1 MFGFWWIMAIRHK
14 VVLYNPAAVFHTM
27 PLGLLAIGSNLDPAR
42 FDVRIIDAR
51 IEADPLDA
59 VLRAIDGA
67 LCFGVTMLTGRP
79 LGDALAM
86 LRAVK
91 RARPDLTTVAGGWH
105 PSLFPVET
113 LDEPSIDI
121 TVAGQGERTF
131 AELMDRLAEDDDVE
145 GIAGVAYRDGDRVV
159 RTKARHLESLDAFAP
174 PNFDLIPVERY
185 FELKGRRQLDYIGSI
200 GCNFRCAFCADPFVY
215 GRDWKATSASRM
227 GVEIEAL
234 WRRYRFTDLNFQD
247 ETYFTHRHRVA
258 DICEEFLRRGLD
270 FTWAGTMRAD
280 QGVRLPDEIWR
291 LCVQS
296 GLRRVLVGVET
307 GSHEMMKRIKKD
319 TTIDAILET
328 AAKCRQ
334 HDVAVIF
341 SFIVG
346 FPEETED
353 QVEATLGL
361 IKTLRAMSPKFET
374 PLFYYKPYPGS
385 ALAAAVADQ
394 TPRTLDDWARFDY
407 VAGPAGTWVPP
418 HLYRRIERFKF
429 YNKYAAGTAVT
440 GQGAGRL
447 LRRVARWRIDHD
459 VYAAPVEKFLVQHLR
474 PEPSL
479 S

>member
-1 MFGFWWIMAIRHK
+1 MGARRK

-51 IEADPLDA
+51 IEADPQAA
-59 VLRAIDGA
+59 VLREAEDA

-91 RARPDLTTVAGGWH
+91 SAYPALPTIAGGWH
-105 PSLFPVET
+105 PSLFPAET
-113 LDEPSIDI
+113 LAEPSIDI
-121 TVAGQGERTF
+121 TVAGQGERSF
-131 AELMDRLAEDDDVE
+131 AELVERLAEGGDA
-145 GIAGVAYRDGDRVV
+145 AGVAGALWRGRDGAILRNPP
-159 RTKARHLESLDAFAP
+159 RPLESLDNFAP
-174 PNFDLIPVERY
+174 PNFELIPVERY
-185 FELKGRRQLDYIGSI
+185 FAFKGRRQLDYITSI

-215 GRDWKATSASRM
+215 GRDWKAASAARL
-227 GVEIEAL
+227 GDEIEAL

-258 DICEEFLRRGLD
+258 EICEEFLRRGLD
-270 FTWAGTMRAD
+270 FTWAGTLRAD
-280 QGVRLPDEIWR
+280 QGVRLPDEVWK
-291 LCVQS
+291 LCVRS

-307 GSHEMMKRIKKD
+307 GSHAMMKRIQKD

-328 AAKCRQ
+328 AGKCRD
-334 HDVAVIF
+334 HGIAVIF

-346 FPEETED
+346 FPEETEE
-353 QVEATLGL
+353 QVESTLGL
-361 IKTLRAMSPKFET
+361 IKTLRALSPTFET

-385 ALAAAVADQ
+385 TLASSVTDQ
-394 TPRTLDDWARFDY
+394 VPRSLDEWARFDY
-407 VAGPAGTWVPP
+407 VAGTAGSWVPP

-429 YNKYAAGTAVT
+429 YNRHAV
-440 GQGAGRL
+440 GPARGVASRL
-447 LRRVARWRIDHD
+447 LRTLSRWRIDHD
-459 VYAAPVEKFLVQHLR
+459 VYAAPLEKVLVTHLR
-474 PEPSL
+474 HEPAL